1 MRIHLDVH
9 RRTGCGAR
17 CRSRPPT
24 LVIAMAA
31 PPNEFAFD
39 SRIADAA
46 LENWRRRAA
55 ERETLA
61 RLPEKKYTANE
72 TPERLAKRANRLL
85 DKVRAAT
92 PATSH
97 RLSPQLRD
105 LIQRSRVRPDEVT
118 EHLMERIIGETRDFL
133 SVSFL
138 DRGIEAMRSVGRIVV
153 RLGGGRSSYGSGFMV
168 SPHLLLTNHHVLP
181 SEEVAASAA
190 VEFDYQLDRQGKP
203 LQVHRYALEP
213 RRFFLNDGKLDFAL
227 VAVAGTSDGGRPLA
241 DYDYCPLVAEEGK
254 IVVNDC
260 VNIIQHPRG
269 EMKQVVI
276 RENRLVDV
284 LDLYLHYEGD
294 TDPGSSG
301 SAVFNDQWELVALH
315 HSAVPAIDAQGR
327 YLDIDGGEW
336 RDGDDPT
343 RLKWIANEG
352 VRVSRVV
359 AAIRDAAVREHE
371 QELRDELL
379 RLGGPPHESFR
390 ENGRHHGEH
399 PHAPRVARG
408 GDASPP
414 AAWTGRVELGA
425 AAAGS
430 VTFTVPLTLTVA
442 LGTPLGGTGNGGVPG
457 GGGPAATENTPPEP
471 DYSNRRGYDPRF
483 TGFAAPLPT
492 LSNSLKRHAV
502 TVPGASRDNPYELKY
517 HNFSVM
523 MNGTR
528 RLAFVSAV
536 NLDGRAPYTTKRT
549 GGDEWFFD
557 PRISDRVQAGPELY
571 TGNPLDRG
579 HLTRRADAAWGAT
592 EAQAEAANSDTFHWT
607 NCSPQHEVF
616 NQGQKAAG
624 KGLRLWGNLEDHVAE
639 HARGQRLSVMNGPV
653 FRGNDRE
660 YRGIKLPRE
669 FWKVVV
675 FTRDDG
681 APGAVAF
688 KLSQA
693 ELIDNLPREAFE
705 PGEFQ
710 AVQVRIRDL
719 ESATGLNFGELRSHD
734 PLESTRNES
743 FMDEGSDHVRI
754 RSLRDV
760 VL

>member
-1 MRIHLDVH
+1 
-9 RRTGCGAR
+9 
-17 CRSRPPT
+17 
-24 LVIAMAA
+24 MAA

-39 SRIADAA
+39 PRITEAA
-46 LENWRRRAA
+46 LENWRRRAEA
-55 ERETLA
+55 REQVA
-61 RLPEKKYTANE
+61 RRPEEKYTANE
-72 TPERLAKRANRLL
+72 TAERLAKRANRLL

-105 LIQRSRVRPDEVT
+105 LIRRDRVRPEEVT

-153 RLGGGRSSYGSGFMV
+153 RLDGGRSSYGSGFMV

-181 SEEVAASAA
+181 SDKVAASAV

-203 LQVHRYALEP
+203 LRVHRYALEP
-213 RRFFLNDGKLDFAL
+213 RRFFLNDRELDFAL

-276 RENRLVDV
+276 RESRLVDV
-284 LDLYLHYEGD
+284 LPLHLHYEGD

-327 YLDIDGGEW
+327 YQDVDGGEW

-352 VRVSRVV
+352 VRVSKVV
-359 AAIRDAAVREHE
+359 AAIRDAAVHEHE
-371 QELRDELL
+371 RELRDEVL
-379 RLGGPPHESFR
+379 RLGGAPHEGSR
-390 ENGRHHGEH
+390 ENGRHTGEQS
-399 PHAPRVARG
+399 PRSTSG
-408 GDASPP
+408 GDASSSPV
-414 AAWTGRVELGA
+414 WVGRVEVGGGA
-425 AAAGS
+425 PGS
-430 VTFTVPLTLTVA
+430 VTVTVPLTLTVA
-442 LGTPLGGTGNGGVPG
+442 LGTPSTGTG
-457 GGGPAATENTPPEP
+457 GGGPLGGGGGLAATENTRPEP
-471 DYSNRRGYDPRF
+471 DYTNRKGYDPEF

-502 TVPGASRDNPYELKY
+502 TVPGASRRNPYELKY

-536 NLDGRAPYTTKRT
+536 NLDGRARFTVKRT
-549 GGDEWFFD
+549 GADQWFFD
-557 PRISDRVQAGPELY
+557 PRISDKVQAGPELY

-579 HLTRRADAAWGAT
+579 HLTRRADAAWGTT

-616 NQGQKAAG
+616 NQGQKATG
-624 KGLRLWGNLEDHVAE
+624 RGLRLWGNLEDHVAE
-639 HARGQRLSVMNGPV
+639 HARGHRLSVMNGPV
-653 FRGNDRE
+653 FRSDDRD

-675 FTRDDG
+675 FTHDDG
-681 APGAVAF
+681 TPGAVAF

-754 RSLRDV
+754 RSLGDM